1 MRRMEKVQPLPD
13 VIDQRIVATEIGG
26 RPLDHAVDPRC
37 ERNATLTQGL
47 AMQNYVQALVQQ
59 ICACLTRD
67 DAMIR
72 ELIALRA
79 RVDELESAAVRP
91 VDLDVSALA
100 PSPQRWRDANGV
112 IVYRGAAVGVADAP
126 DAVGT
131 DGQPLRGAV
140 ESVDHERGTASVRW
154 HDDPTPR
161 TAILESLVVLPDAG

>member
-1 MRRMEKVQPLPD
+1 MRRMEKVQPLPE
-13 VIDQRIVATEIGG
+13 VIDQRIIASEIGG

-37 ERNATLTQGL
+37 ERSAQLQGGLPMAT
-47 AMQNYVQALVQQ
+47 YVQVIVQQ

-72 ELIALRA
+72 ELIALRS
-79 RVDELESAAVRP
+79 RVEELEAVRP
-91 VDLDVSALA
+91 VELNVAALG
-100 PSPQRWRDANGV
+100 SPQRWRDANGV
-112 IVYRGAAVGVADAP
+112 IVYRGVTVGVADAP

-131 DGQPLRGAV
+131 DGKPLRGVVDA
-140 ESVDHERGTASVRW
+140 VDHERGTASVIW